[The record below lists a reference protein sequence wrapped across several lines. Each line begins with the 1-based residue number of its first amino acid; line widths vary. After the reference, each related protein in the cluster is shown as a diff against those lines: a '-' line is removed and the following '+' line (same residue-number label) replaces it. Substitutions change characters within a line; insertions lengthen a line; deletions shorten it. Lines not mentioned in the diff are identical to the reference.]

1 MPDASVSDPVPDDAP
16 ATPRVALL
24 TAAGSGI
31 GAGAARLFAERGWRV
46 GVLSPSERALALADE
61 LDGVGVRGDNR
72 DPGDLARLVDAALER
87 WGRLDAVVNGAG
99 HGPKGELLSLSDE
112 DWHAGVDV
120 YLLNVVRMARIVTP
134 ILARQGGGAIVNV
147 SSFSAVEPDPDFPTS
162 AVARG
167 GLAAFTKLFADRY
180 AAEGV
185 RMNDVLPGF
194 VDSLPE
200 RDDRR
205 ARVPTGRY
213 ARVREVAEA
222 IVFLAS
228 PAASYVTGQQL
239 RVDGGLTRSF

>member
-1 MPDASVSDPVPDDAP
+1 MPDPKASDSTATDAD
-16 ATPRVALL
+16 ARRVVLL
-24 TAAGSGI
+24 TAAGSGM

-46 GVLSPSERALALADE
+46 GVLSSSERALALADE

-72 DPGDLARLVDAALER
+72 DDGDLTRLVDAALQR
-87 WGRLDAVVNGAG
+87 WGRLDAVVNSAG

-162 AVARG
+162 AVARA

-180 AAEGV
+180 ATEGV

-200 RDDRR
+200 REDRR
-205 ARVPTGRY
+205 ARVPMGRY
-213 ARVREVAEA
+213 ADVREVAET

-228 PAASYVTGQQL
+228 PAASYVTGQQI